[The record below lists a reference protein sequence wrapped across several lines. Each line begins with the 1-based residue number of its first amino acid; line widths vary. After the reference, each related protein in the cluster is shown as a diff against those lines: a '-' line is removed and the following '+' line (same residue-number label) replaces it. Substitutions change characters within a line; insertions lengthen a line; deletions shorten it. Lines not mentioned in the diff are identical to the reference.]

1 LIQYYERVGTKNF
14 ELFMDYVRATNEG
27 FCKHFTVFPEN
38 EDEHSCLL
46 PAVPQQYIHILP
58 ERDPPLEPG
67 IQFPEEQ
74 DKVNQQS
81 ADARFERELERLAPA
96 VESDLHA
103 EIEGIEDRIDYE
115 RKNQGVSPQA
125 ELRTTPDKTSDGDF
139 QFMKT

>member
-1 LIQYYERVGTKNF
+1 
-14 ELFMDYVRATNEG
+14 MDYVRATNEG